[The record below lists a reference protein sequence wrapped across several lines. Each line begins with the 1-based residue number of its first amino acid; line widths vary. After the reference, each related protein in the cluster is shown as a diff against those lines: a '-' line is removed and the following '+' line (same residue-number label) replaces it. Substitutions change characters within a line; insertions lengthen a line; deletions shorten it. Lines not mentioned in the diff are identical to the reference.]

1 MAYRRGRIN
10 EEMVHALTEILRT
23 VKDPRVSGSFI
34 SITTV
39 DCAADLYSA
48 KVYYSVYGSDEDQ
61 VREGLEK
68 ASGYIRSQLA
78 QRLNMRHTP
87 ELRFIKDNSIEY
99 GAHINDVLK
108 KIIPE
113 KPENEEESEED
124 DDQE

>member
-78 QRLNMRHTP
+78 QKLNMRHTP
-87 ELRFIKDNSIEY
+87 ELRFIKDSSIEY

-108 KIIPE
+108 QILPE
-113 KPENEEESEED
+113 KPDTGDEND
-124 DDQE
+124 DKE